1 MAPVGPRKPE
11 EHAGLALVVQN
22 MLGHDPYNG
31 AVYLFRSKRGDQLK
45 CLVWD
50 QTGLILIYK
59 KLEGGAFAWP
69 KPADGVIR
77 LSPAQ
82 FSALFED
89 EEDQRAFQW
98 KDRPTNDWR
107 AVRAERRQRPRLAG

>member
-1 MAPVGPRKPE
+1 MIPLTGHYQLYLYTEAADMRK
-11 EHAGLALVVQN
+11 AFDGLSGLIVSV
-22 MLGHDPYNG
+22 LGRDPLDGSFYIFLN
-31 AVYLFRSKRGDQLK
+31 KRRNRMK

-59 KLEGGAFAWP
+59 KLEGGAFSWP

-82 FSALFED
+82 FAALFEGV
-89 EEDQRAFQW
+89 
-98 KDRPTNDWR
+98 DWR